1 MTGKDYAMSRD
12 AMQTLHE
19 AVSRVYFAK
28 FEREKEDIKGKE
40 IIREICGL
48 VKSPVDEVEVRNKWN
63 LTKSL
68 NGELKQEFEKFKS
81 NREKTSENF
90 KFWNIFLDKIM
101 SVITDLNRSFR
112 EADWCLYVSALRRAI
127 PLFFA
132 FGRTNYCRWAPIHYE
147 ECLTHQEKYPLLY
160 SAFSQGDFVVHHTV
174 RRASGVPVDQ
184 ALEQA

>member
-1 MTGKDYAMSRD
+1 MGVYNIAKELQFLNTRKFHNIFLGLGGFHLEKIVLASIGQFLARSGARDIFVTNELYGPSVADIKVMTGKDYAMSRD

-63 LTKSL
+63 ITKSL
-68 NGELKQEFEKFKS
+68 NGELKEEFEKFKS

-101 SVITDLNRSFR
+101 PVITD
-112 EADWCLYVSALRRAI
+112 
-127 PLFFA
+127 
-132 FGRTNYCRWAPIHYE
+132 
-147 ECLTHQEKYPLLY
+147 
-160 SAFSQGDFVVHHTV
+160 
-174 RRASGVPVDQ
+174 
-184 ALEQA
+184 